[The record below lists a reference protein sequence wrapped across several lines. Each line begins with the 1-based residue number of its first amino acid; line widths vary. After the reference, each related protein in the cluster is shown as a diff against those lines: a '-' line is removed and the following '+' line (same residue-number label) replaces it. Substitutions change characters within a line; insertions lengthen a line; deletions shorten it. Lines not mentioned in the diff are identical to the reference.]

1 MGGGERNK
9 VREKEKENKGSDN
22 TERIRERPD
31 QFFKNLIIILKQGVV
46 LKGLNREVIGI
57 CIF

>member
-31 QFFKNLIIILKQGVV
+31 QFF
-46 LKGLNREVIGI
+46 
-57 CIF
+57 